1 MHLKP
6 EQITEIREANGFT
19 RKGLSLELGMQE
31 DAVRAWESGRRACKG
46 PAALG
51 LRLWARLRQT
61 PEGQAI
67 IEEEKAALK

>member
-1 MHLKP
+1 MRLKP
-6 EQITEIREANGFT
+6 EQITEIREWAGFT

-51 LRLWARLRQT
+51 LRLWARLRTT

-67 IEEEKAALK
+67 IEEEKERLR